1 MTDTHTKEQRSENM
15 RAIRSKN
22 TTPELLIRSA
32 LHRKGY
38 RFRLHCSYLPGKP
51 DIVLPR
57 YRTAIDVRGCF
68 WHRHPGCR
76 KATTPSTNA
85 DYWKEK
91 FRRNVQ
97 RDRKNKASLQKMGWK
112 TIVVWECETAD
123 MDEMIKR
130 LHDKL
135 ERNKLSLGLK
145 SAGREKR

>member
-1 MTDTHTKEQRSENM
+1 VTDTHTKEQRSENM